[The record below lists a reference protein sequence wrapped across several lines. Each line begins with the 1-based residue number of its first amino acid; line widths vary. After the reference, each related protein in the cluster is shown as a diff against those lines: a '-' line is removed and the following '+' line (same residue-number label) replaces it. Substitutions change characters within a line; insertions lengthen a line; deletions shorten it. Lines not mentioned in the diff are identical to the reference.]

1 MSIQKLKVGSVYQM
15 KRGGKHF
22 LCIENYAH
30 LQSRLVTLESGWSF
44 IAQSTEIRPNG
55 LISWIATVGG
65 HRYGE
70 LDHELTE
77 GKKFFPNGF
86 PWEGKESKDGGID
99 DDDY

>member
-1 MSIQKLKVGSVYQM
+1 MSIQKLTVGKVYQM

-22 LCIENYAH
+22 LCIENYVH
-30 LQSRLVTLESGWSF
+30 MQSRLVTLENGFSF

-55 LISWIATVGG
+55 LISWITTVGG

-86 PWEGKESKDGGID
+86 PWEGKEINGGID